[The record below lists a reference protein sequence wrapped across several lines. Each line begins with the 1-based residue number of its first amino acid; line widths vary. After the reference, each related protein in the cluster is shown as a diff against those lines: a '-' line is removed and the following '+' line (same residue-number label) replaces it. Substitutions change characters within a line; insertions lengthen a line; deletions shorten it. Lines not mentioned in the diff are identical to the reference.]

1 MLILTRKKGESLIL
15 NENIEINILD
25 IKDGKIK
32 IGINAP
38 KDVSVYRKELYDSI
52 QNENKNATLSKNIDL
67 NIFNEIFKK

>member
-1 MLILTRKKGESLIL
+1 MLILTRKKDESLIL
-15 NENIEINILD
+15 NENIELKILD

-52 QNENKNATLSKNIDL
+52 QNENKSATLSKNIDL
-67 NIFNEIFKK
+67 NVFNEIFKK